1 MSRLEPLRL
10 EELTPEQERLYHHI
24 VGTRAKGLDGPFGIW
39 LRVPRIGEPCEKLQN
54 AFRLSGALDRRLAE
68 LLILLVAREWSS
80 QYAWYLH
87 EKLALTSGLSTEIV
101 AAIRDCRRPRA
112 MRPDEQVVY
121 DFVTELLSTK
131 TVQPESYEQASR
143 LLGTEKL
150 IEMVGA
156 VGFYAMA
163 CMTLNVFDV
172 PIPAD
177 ATPLR

>member
-1 MSRLEPLRL
+1 M
-10 EELTPEQERLYHHI
+10 Q
-24 VGTRAKGLDGPFGIW
+24 
-39 LRVPRIGEPCEKLQN
+39 
-54 AFRLSGALDRRLAE
+54 
-68 LLILLVAREWSS
+68 
-80 QYAWYLH
+80 
-87 EKLALTSGLSTEIV
+87 
-101 AAIRDCRRPRA
+101 
-112 MRPDEQVVY
+112 PDEQVVY